1 MERDSSLNTQTKGG
15 EFAMELPLVSDFLT
29 TVRLATGGVCAVSG
43 LDVDYTE
50 DIKVCVTEG
59 LLILKRNGYARARV
73 SFFFAENGKMRA
85 FRAGTR
91 RKRQRSRLGGRRN
104 LVCASF
110 GAGGGKQRNAE
121 RRNGYRHYV
130 LRLSAENIISE
141 E

>member
-73 SFFFAENGKMRA
+73 SFFFAENGKIKCA
-85 FRAGTR
+85 LSGLEQGGNAKEAG
-91 RKRQRSRLGGRRN
+91 SADDEISFALLSA
-104 LVCASF
+104 LV
-110 GAGGGKQRNAE
+110 AE
-121 RRNGYRHYV
+121 NNVTRNGETVTDITFY
-130 LRLSAENIISE
+130 A
-141 E
+141 

>member
-73 SFFFAENGKMRA
+73 SFFFAENGKIKCA
-85 FRAGTR
+85 LSGLEQGGNAKEAG
-91 RKRQRSRLGGRRN
+91 SADDEISFALLSA
-104 LVCASF
+104 LV
-110 GAGGGKQRNAE
+110 AE
-121 RRNGYRHYV
+121 NNVTRNGETV
-130 LRLSAENIISE
+130 TAITFSA
-141 E
+141 

>member
-29 TVRLATGGVCAVSG
+29 TVRLATGGVCALSG

-73 SFFFAENGKMRA
+73 SFFFAENGKIKCA
-85 FRAGTR
+85 LSGLEQGGNAKEAG
-91 RKRQRSRLGGRRN
+91 S
-104 LVCASF
+104 ADDEISF
-110 GAGGGKQRNAE
+110 A
-121 RRNGYRHYV
+121 
-130 LRLSAENIISE
+130 LLSALVAENNVTRIGETVTAITFYA
-141 E
+141 

>member
-73 SFFFAENGKMRA
+73 SFFFTENGKIKCA
-85 FRAGTR
+85 LSGLEQGGNAKEAG
-91 RKRQRSRLGGRRN
+91 S
-104 LVCASF
+104 ADDEISF
-110 GAGGGKQRNAE
+110 A
-121 RRNGYRHYV
+121 
-130 LRLSAENIISE
+130 LLSALVAENNVISVHSGYTR
-141 E
+141 

>member
-73 SFFFAENGKMRA
+73 RFFFAEDEISFA
-85 FRAGTR
+85 LLSA
-91 RKRQRSRLGGRRN
+91 
-104 LVCASF
+104 LV
-110 GAGGGKQRNAE
+110 AE
-121 RRNGYRHYV
+121 NNVTRNGETVTAITFY
-130 LRLSAENIISE
+130 A
-141 E
+141 

>member
-73 SFFFAENGKMRA
+73 SFFFTENGKIKCA
-85 FRAGTR
+85 LSGLEQGGNAKEAG
-91 RKRQRSRLGGRRN
+91 S
-104 LVCASF
+104 ADDEISF
-110 GAGGGKQRNAE
+110 A
-121 RRNGYRHYV
+121 
-130 LRLSAENIISE
+130 LLSALVAENNVTRIGETVTAITFYA
-141 E
+141 

>member
-73 SFFFAENGKMRA
+73 SFFFAENGKRKCPLSGREQGGNA
-85 FRAGTR
+85 KEAG
-91 RKRQRSRLGGRRN
+91 SADDEISFALLSA
-104 LVCASF
+104 LV
-110 GAGGGKQRNAE
+110 AE
-121 RRNGYRHYV
+121 NNVTRNGETELH
-130 LRLSAENIISE
+130 IQ
-141 E
+141 

>member
-50 DIKVCVTEG
+50 DIKVCITEG

-73 SFFFAENGKMRA
+73 SFFFAENGKIKCA
-85 FRAGTR
+85 LSGLEQGGNAKEAG
-91 RKRQRSRLGGRRN
+91 SADDEISFALLSA
-104 LVCASF
+104 LV
-110 GAGGGKQRNAE
+110 AE
-121 RRNGYRHYV
+121 NNVTRNGETVTAITFY
-130 LRLSAENIISE
+130 A
-141 E
+141 

>member
-73 SFFFAENGKMRA
+73 SFFFAENGKIKCA
-85 FRAGTR
+85 LSGLEQGGNAKEAG
-91 RKRQRSRLGGRRN
+91 SADDEISFALLSA
-104 LVCASF
+104 LVAEN
-110 GAGGGKQRNAE
+110 NAT
-121 RRNGYRHYV
+121 RNGETVTAITFY
-130 LRLSAENIISE
+130 A
-141 E
+141 

>member
-73 SFFFAENGKMRA
+73 SFFFAENGKIKCA
-85 FRAGTR
+85 LSGLEQGGNAKEAG
-91 RKRQRSRLGGRRN
+91 SADDEISFALLSA
-104 LVCASF
+104 LV
-110 GAGGGKQRNAE
+110 AE
-121 RRNGYRHYV
+121 NNVTRNGETVTAITFYV
-130 LRLSAENIISE
+130 
-141 E
+141 

>member
-73 SFFFAENGKMRA
+73 SFFFTENGKIKCA
-85 FRAGTR
+85 LSGLEQGGNAKEAG
-91 RKRQRSRLGGRRN
+91 SADDEISFALLSA
-104 LVCASF
+104 LV
-110 GAGGGKQRNAE
+110 AE
-121 RRNGYRHYV
+121 NNVTRNGETVTAITIY
-130 LRLSAENIISE
+130 A
-141 E
+141 

>member
-73 SFFFAENGKMRA
+73 SFFFAENGKIKCA
-85 FRAGTR
+85 LSGLEQGGNAKEAG
-91 RKRQRSRLGGRRN
+91 SADDEISFALLSA
-104 LVCASF
+104 LV
-110 GAGGGKQRNAE
+110 AE
-121 RRNGYRHYV
+121 NNVTRNGETVTSITFY
-130 LRLSAENIISE
+130 A
-141 E
+141 

>member
-73 SFFFAENGKMRA
+73 SFFFAENGKIKCA
-85 FRAGTR
+85 LSGLEQGGNAKEAG
-91 RKRQRSRLGGRRN
+91 SADDEISFALLSA
-104 LVCASF
+104 LV
-110 GAGGGKQRNAE
+110 AE
-121 RRNGYRHYV
+121 NNVTRNGETVTAITFH
-130 LRLSAENIISE
+130 A
-141 E
+141 

>member
-73 SFFFAENGKMRA
+73 SFFFTENGKIKCA
-85 FRAGTR
+85 LSGLEQGGNAKEAG
-91 RKRQRSRLGGRRN
+91 
-104 LVCASF
+104 
-110 GAGGGKQRNAE
+110 
-121 RRNGYRHYV
+121 
-130 LRLSAENIISE
+130 SADDEI
-141 E
+141 

>member
-73 SFFFAENGKMRA
+73 SFFFAENGKIKCA
-85 FRAGTR
+85 LSGLEQGGNAKEAGSTDDEI
-91 RKRQRSRLGGRRN
+91 
-104 LVCASF
+104 SF
-110 GAGGGKQRNAE
+110 A
-121 RRNGYRHYV
+121 
-130 LRLSAENIISE
+130 LLSALVAENNVTRKGETVTAITFYA
-141 E
+141 

>member
-73 SFFFAENGKMRA
+73 SFFFAEMLCMASFVVITGLTMNLMPSRNVIITEKLPIVA
-85 FRAGTR
+85 EGTR
-91 RKRQRSRLGGRRN
+91 L
-104 LVCASF
+104 
-110 GAGGGKQRNAE
+110 E
-121 RRNGYRHYV
+121 
-130 LRLSAENIISE
+130 I
-141 E
+141 

>member
-29 TVRLATGGVCAVSG
+29 TVRLVTGGVCAVSG

-73 SFFFAENGKMRA
+73 SFFFAENGKIKCA
-85 FRAGTR
+85 LSGLEQGGNAKEAG
-91 RKRQRSRLGGRRN
+91 SADDEISFALLSA
-104 LVCASF
+104 LV
-110 GAGGGKQRNAE
+110 AE
-121 RRNGYRHYV
+121 NNVTRNGETVTGITFY
-130 LRLSAENIISE
+130 A
-141 E
+141 

>member
-73 SFFFAENGKMRA
+73 SFFFAENGKIKCA
-85 FRAGTR
+85 LSGLEQGGNAKEAG
-91 RKRQRSRLGGRRN
+91 SADDEISFALLSA
-104 LVCASF
+104 LV
-110 GAGGGKQRNAE
+110 AE
-121 RRNGYRHYV
+121 NNVTRNGETV
-130 LRLSAENIISE
+130 TAITFCA
-141 E
+141 

>member
-73 SFFFAENGKMRA
+73 SFFFAENGKIKCA
-85 FRAGTR
+85 LSGLE
-91 RKRQRSRLGGRRN
+91 QGGN
-104 LVCASF
+104 SKETGSADDEISFALLSALV
-110 GAGGGKQRNAE
+110 AE
-121 RRNGYRHYV
+121 NNVTRNGERVTAITFY
-130 LRLSAENIISE
+130 A
-141 E
+141 

>member
-73 SFFFAENGKMRA
+73 SFFFAENGKIKCA
-85 FRAGTR
+85 LSGLEQGGNAKEAG
-91 RKRQRSRLGGRRN
+91 SADDEISFALLSA
-104 LVCASF
+104 LV
-110 GAGGGKQRNAE
+110 AE
-121 RRNGYRHYV
+121 NNVTRNGETVPAITFY
-130 LRLSAENIISE
+130 A
-141 E
+141 